1 MKSEYENNHLAG
13 GYIIQFSAKK
23 IKHNSMLSALLLY
36 FLLILSSSVTLL
48 ILCCLTKWFPLHHQ
62 RARNSVSRSFLLSFM
77 LQSWIWFV
85 YVYSCQFRGLSLFKD
100 FLYSRNAVIS
110 TAFMPFVDI
119 GYYAFGI
126 MGVFYLVE
134 FPFLLWYISTK
145 LMAMDRQGL
154 NRRQWMLCMLKS
166 VGYAGMV
173 LFMQVASW
181 YLVYILIAF
190 LAYPLIPLEVLAAC
204 LIMFILVTAVTAL
217 LLLPCF
223 TRCRRCP
230 QQSSP
235 IVFLI
240 MIALLC
246 GGFLTLLILA
256 FEAKWS
262 TSFNGSQIASGIFAS
277 GILALLTYTLK
288 SVLTQ
293 YMLRNEAQES
303 TDFIEGT
310 DLQVQLLVDSQEDTG
325 SQAGTDE
332 SGEQMLHPA

>member
-1 MKSEYENNHLAG
+1 MKSESENSHLDD
-13 GYIIQFSAKK
+13 ILFLPFSADKK
-23 IKHNSMLSALLLY
+23 HKSMLNALHLY

-48 ILCCLTKWFPLHHQ
+48 ILCCLTKRYPLHHQ
-62 RARNSVSRSFLLSFM
+62 RVRNSVSRSFLLSFM

-85 YVYSCQFRGLSLFKD
+85 YLYSYQFRGLSLFKD

-145 LMAMDRQGL
+145 VIDLDRRDL
-154 NRRQWMLCMLKS
+154 NRRQCMLYMLKS

-190 LAYPLIPLEVLAAC
+190 LAYPLLALEVLAAC
-204 LIMFILVTAVTAL
+204 LIMFILITAVTAL
-217 LLLPCF
+217 LLLPCL

-230 QQSSP
+230 QQSGP

-246 GGFLTLLILA
+246 GGFLTLLMHALA
-256 FEAKWS
+256 NKWS
-262 TSFNGSQIASGIFAS
+262 TSFNASQIVSGIFAS
-277 GILALLTYTLK
+277 GMLALLTYTFN

-293 YMLRNEAQES
+293 YTLKNDAQES

-310 DLQVQLLVDSQEDTG
+310 DLQEGIDSQEDTG

-332 SGEQMLHPA
+332 SGEQMLQPV